1 MTIIKRRN
9 RVNQGGG
16 VEKYMDYQEYLMHY
30 GVLGMKWGQ
39 RRARKASV
47 KASKL
52 SAKGKT
58 EKASKYSAKSSKIEK
73 YHREMGGSKTYDRVK
88 TTSTGKA
95 LAQSMLMGT
104 YDALKYQKARASG
117 TSRGKAAVNGYLH
130 GLANTATS
138 GYLSIVE
145 PRANRSSNN
154 TKKKK

>member
-1 MTIIKRRN
+1 
-9 RVNQGGG
+9 
-16 VEKYMDYQEYLMHY
+16 MDYQNYIMHY

-58 EKASKYSAKSSKIEK
+58 EKASKYSAKAQKIEK

-104 YDALKYQKARASG
+104 YGALKYHETRAVGESKG
-117 TSRGKAAVNGYLH
+117 KSVVRGLLYGA
-130 GLANTATS
+130 ANTATS
-138 GYLSIVE
+138 GYLSIAQ
-145 PRANRSSNN
+145 PRAIREYN
-154 TKKKK
+154 KYHK